1 MIRMSGYVALTT
13 VIMVTVILTLIG
25 VTAAF
30 RSLSSRQTELL
41 GTFKQQSKYAA
52 EGCLD
57 QSLLNLSL
65 NNTYA
70 GNETIT
76 YPESGVTCRIEPIY
90 TVTSNKILKVSS
102 VVNEA
107 ATYLVLTVNAVTL
120 DRVSLQE
127 VRGF

>member
-1 MIRMSGYVALTT
+1 MTRPPGYVALLT

-30 RSLSSRQTELL
+30 RSLGSRQTELV
-41 GTFKQQSKYAA
+41 GSFKQQSKYAA

-57 QSLLNLSL
+57 QALLNLSL

-76 YPESGVTCRIEPIY
+76 YPESGTTCKIEPIY
-90 TVTSNKILKVSS
+90 LVTSQKILKASS
-102 VVNEA
+102 QVREA
-107 ATYLVLTVNAVTL
+107 STYLVLTVDAVTL
-120 DRVSLQE
+120 ERISLQE